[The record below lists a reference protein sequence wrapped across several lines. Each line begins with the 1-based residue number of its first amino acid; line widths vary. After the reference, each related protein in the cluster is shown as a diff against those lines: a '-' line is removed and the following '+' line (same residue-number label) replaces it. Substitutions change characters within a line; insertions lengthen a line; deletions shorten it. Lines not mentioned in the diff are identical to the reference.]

1 MQQDLIQQRLDAKA
15 HRQDVIS
22 KLIPYMGLAVLIVFF
37 TVVTGGMLLSPTNL
51 SNLVNQCFTLVMVSI
66 GGAFVYAHGGSDM
79 SIAATCGCGQ
89 LAAAYLITQMGMPL
103 WVAIL
108 ACIAVTVLGSCM
120 TASIGLIFSVPV
132 FIGSMCIRSVFVGIL
147 SSATSGSKIFISQN
161 AFPMMTNTA
170 VKFSVLLVM
179 ILAGYYLF
187 EMTPFGKQD
196 KAIGG
201 NENTARQAGVSVKK
215 IKLVSYILIG
225 LCTGVAA
232 VFQMFR
238 NGEVTA
244 QSGTGLEFNLM
255 LAVILGGMPMRGG
268 EKCRFISA
276 IIGAITVAVLENG
289 LVLWGL
295 DLSLVNG
302 IKGLLFVAIVGLSYD
317 KSLGK
322 LVS

>member
-132 FIGSMCIRSVFVGIL
+132 FIGWC
-147 SSATSGSKIFISQN
+147 SGGWI
-161 AFPMMTNTA
+161 
-170 VKFSVLLVM
+170 
-179 ILAGYYLF
+179 
-187 EMTPFGKQD
+187 
-196 KAIGG
+196 
-201 NENTARQAGVSVKK
+201 
-215 IKLVSYILIG
+215 
-225 LCTGVAA
+225 
-232 VFQMFR
+232 
-238 NGEVTA
+238 
-244 QSGTGLEFNLM
+244 
-255 LAVILGGMPMRGG
+255 
-268 EKCRFISA
+268 
-276 IIGAITVAVLENG
+276 
-289 LVLWGL
+289 
-295 DLSLVNG
+295 
-302 IKGLLFVAIVGLSYD
+302 
-317 KSLGK
+317 
-322 LVS
+322 